1 MYFFLYKRENIKEQN
16 VFDIL
21 LGGGGYK
28 VIYTVKKL
36 NLRF

>member
-1 MYFFLYKRENIKEQN
+1 MYFFLYKRQNIKEKN
-16 VFDIL
+16 VCDIL

-28 VIYTVKKL
+28 VIYTVKNL